1 MSNST
6 VVNNPEASRYEISV
20 DAVLAGFADYVDG
33 GEVLV
38 LPHTEVFEGFEG
50 QGLAAILVTGM
61 LDDVRANGRVI
72 RPDCP
77 YVAGFLSKHPSYQ
90 DLIAGSL
97 DVKAMPE
104 S

>member
-1 MSNST
+1 MSNTT
-6 VVNNPEASRYEISV
+6 VANNPEASRYEISV
-20 DAVLAGFADYVDG
+20 DDVLAGFADYVDG

-38 LPHTEVFEGFEG
+38 IPHTEVSEGFEG

-77 YVAGFLSKHPSYQ
+77 FVASFLEKHLSYQ
-90 DLIAGSL
+90 DLTA
-97 DVKAMPE
+97 
-104 S
+104 